1 MKEFTEFLELLG
13 EGLEESKA
21 LSQLAS
27 FIVKKLPTTF
37 CRILLKEDDSLKVR
51 AAEPIRET
59 NWNPALDQVYSEEPR
74 IFWSVLKEGKPL
86 ILIKGESDPDV
97 FQSLVADF
105 GVELGAIAIFPLISQ
120 DKAYGILLLGEQRS
134 PPRVPYGPDSYHYA
148 LLAQALISEL
158 ERRKAEREL
167 RQVGELL
174 DYQMAKAEIILLKL
188 DPSLN
193 LIYFSPGAS
202 AQGIDWERHLNSQG
216 WLELLPQDFRESLK
230 LKLES
235 WISSPTQD
243 MEVEFPLQ
251 MGKTAK
257 WVRAFFWRQPSRPES
272 EIAVILMDIT
282 EIVRQRQALES
293 SYQFLSA
300 IIDQSPEGILVFDR
314 LGTAIRLNQALMQ
327 LFALEKDTVLLG
339 KYNIFRDEV
348 LSARGLTKEVMKVF
362 DEGLPFQTEVE
373 YDFSLLRHVLLPGR
387 PKKWFRITI
396 FPVQSPGAKPEFAIG
411 LYADISQEK
420 KIAQEREE
428 RAAQLS
434 LLFDVSRDIGR
445 MLDLQGADQLLR
457 DLLERLVS
465 YFHAEGGALI
475 FYGEKGEKLSFK
487 TVLPSNWE
495 KMSAS
500 KKEYLLFQPIHEVQS
515 SVLLEGEGQFFSRW
529 AKEGIKIGSYLGLPL
544 IQAGD
549 LIGMLCLLSSERG
562 AFKEEDR
569 AFLSTVSQYL
579 SMGLARLRLEELLRQ
594 RLRDLEFI
602 HRSSLDLV
610 SGLDINLA
618 LEQAVS
624 TLRQLLDAQGV
635 IIYGVN
641 EGEMAPLYW
650 RYRPEYLSFPEEELP
665 KRLPKKVGQGLAGLV
680 AQTGE
685 PLLLNDADRDPR
697 GHHIQG
703 TPVID
708 ESFMAVP
715 LKIKNRLIGVISVV
729 KMGLNQFGEKDL
741 EMLSTF
747 ASSVAIALENN
758 RLYLEVEKRRKLME
772 SLNNALRSIS
782 QKIEIEELLK
792 ELLRYAVQVVPGAQT
807 GSILVKEN
815 EHFLYKEAVG
825 YDFQKL
831 KEIKLPQ
838 NVVSRKLSPRG
849 AVLTLREEILN
860 QDLPEAVKKQLEEA
874 GGQNTIKVILS
885 APIYAH
891 EQLFAYFNL
900 ENHEREDAFGPDSQE
915 ALWLFAQ
922 QASIAVENALLF
934 KEKEEMVK
942 QLERDVVAIRELA
955 QAKEDFLYTVS
966 HEFKTPLMV
975 SMSALEFMRSGKQT
989 REKMAEYAF
998 ILERNLKRL
1007 GTLVDNL
1014 LIASKKESLTSLELR
1029 KEDLK
1034 RMVEEEVSFI
1044 EPPCR
1049 EKGIKME
1056 VNLPQDPVFVN
1067 ADQFLMRLALTNIL
1081 SNAVKYSLGSGT
1093 LRVQLSKEEGRAI
1106 LRVQDE
1112 GMGIPAEDL
1121 PHIFEKFYR
1130 SKQGPRAAI
1139 SGTGLGLHITKLIV
1153 DAHKG
1158 EISVSSQTGRGT
1170 TVSLVLPIS
1179 S

>member
-1 MKEFTEFLELLG
+1 
-13 EGLEESKA
+13 
-21 LSQLAS
+21 
-27 FIVKKLPTTF
+27 
-37 CRILLKEDDSLKVR
+37 
-51 AAEPIRET
+51 
-59 NWNPALDQVYSEEPR
+59 
-74 IFWSVLKEGKPL
+74 
-86 ILIKGESDPDV
+86 
-97 FQSLVADF
+97 
-105 GVELGAIAIFPLISQ
+105 
-120 DKAYGILLLGEQRS
+120 
-134 PPRVPYGPDSYHYA
+134 
-148 LLAQALISEL
+148 
-158 ERRKAEREL
+158 
-167 RQVGELL
+167 
-174 DYQMAKAEIILLKL
+174 
-188 DPSLN
+188 
-193 LIYFSPGAS
+193 
-202 AQGIDWERHLNSQG
+202 
-216 WLELLPQDFRESLK
+216 
-230 LKLES
+230 
-235 WISSPTQD
+235 
-243 MEVEFPLQ
+243 
-251 MGKTAK
+251 
-257 WVRAFFWRQPSRPES
+257 
-272 EIAVILMDIT
+272 
-282 EIVRQRQALES
+282 
-293 SYQFLSA
+293 
-300 IIDQSPEGILVFDR
+300 
-314 LGTAIRLNQALMQ
+314 
-327 LFALEKDTVLLG
+327 
-339 KYNIFRDEV
+339 
-348 LSARGLTKEVMKVF
+348 
-362 DEGLPFQTEVE
+362 
-373 YDFSLLRHVLLPGR
+373 
-387 PKKWFRITI
+387 
-396 FPVQSPGAKPEFAIG
+396 
-411 LYADISQEK
+411 
-420 KIAQEREE
+420 
-428 RAAQLS
+428 
-434 LLFDVSRDIGR
+434 
-445 MLDLQGADQLLR
+445 
-457 DLLERLVS
+457 
-465 YFHAEGGALI
+465 
-475 FYGEKGEKLSFK
+475 
-487 TVLPSNWE
+487 
-495 KMSAS
+495 
-500 KKEYLLFQPIHEVQS
+500 
-515 SVLLEGEGQFFSRW
+515 
-529 AKEGIKIGSYLGLPL
+529 
-544 IQAGD
+544 
-549 LIGMLCLLSSERG
+549 
-562 AFKEEDR
+562 
-569 AFLSTVSQYL
+569 
-579 SMGLARLRLEELLRQ
+579 
-594 RLRDLEFI
+594 
-602 HRSSLDLV
+602 
-610 SGLDINLA
+610 
-618 LEQAVS
+618 
-624 TLRQLLDAQGV
+624 V

>member
-1 MKEFTEFLELLG
+1 MKEFAEFLEILG
-13 EGLEESKA
+13 EGLEEDKA

-59 NWNPALDQVYSEEPR
+59 NWNPALDQVYSGEPQ

-86 ILIKGESDPDV
+86 ILIKGESDPEV
-97 FQSLVADF
+97 FQSLAADF
-105 GVELGAIAIFPLISQ
+105 QVELGAIAVFPLISR
-120 DKAYGILLLGEQRS
+120 DKAYGILLLGEQRA
-134 PPRVPYGPDSYHYA
+134 PPRVPYGPDTYHFA

-158 ERRKAEREL
+158 ERRKTEKEL

-174 DYQMAKAEIILLKL
+174 DYQMAKAEIILLEL
-188 DPSLN
+188 DSSLN

-202 AQGIDWERHLNSQG
+202 AQGINWERHLKSRG
-216 WLELLPQDFRESLK
+216 WLELLPQDFRENLK

-235 WISSPTQD
+235 WVSSPAQD
-243 MEVEFPLQ
+243 MEAEFPLQ
-251 MGKTAK
+251 HDKTAK
-257 WVRAFFWRQPSRPES
+257 WVRAFFWKQPSRPEG

-282 EIVRQRQALES
+282 ELVRQRQALES

-348 LSARGLTKEVMKVF
+348 LSAKGLTREVMKVL
-362 DEGLPFQTEVE
+362 DQGLQFQTEIE
-373 YDFSLLRHVLLPGR
+373 YDFSLLRHVLLPDR
-387 PKKWFRITI
+387 PKKWFRIRI
-396 FPVQSPGAKPEFAIG
+396 FPVQGPRARPEFAIG

-420 KIAQEREE
+420 KIAQEKEE

-457 DLLERLVS
+457 DLLEKLTS

-487 TVLPSNWE
+487 TILPPNWE
-495 KMSAS
+495 RISTS
-500 KKEYLLFQPIHEVQS
+500 KKEYLLFQPIHDVQS
-515 SVLLEGEGQFFSRW
+515 SVLLEGEGPHFSRW
-529 AKEGIKIGSYLGLPL
+529 AKEGVKIGSYLGLPL

-549 LIGMLCLLSSERG
+549 LVGMLCLLSSEKG
-562 AFKEEDR
+562 VFKEEDKT
-569 AFLSTVSQYL
+569 FLVTVSQYL

-610 SGLDINLA
+610 SGLDVNVA
-618 LEQAVS
+618 LEQAVT

-641 EGEMAPLYW
+641 DGEMAPLYW
-650 RYRPEYLSFPEEELP
+650 RYRPDYLNFPEEELP

-703 TPVID
+703 TPIID

-715 LKIKNRLIGVISVV
+715 LKIKNRIIGVISVV

-747 ASSVAIALENN
+747 ASSVAIALENH

-782 QKIEIEELLK
+782 QKIEIEDLLK

-807 GSILVKEN
+807 GSILVREN

-849 AVLTLREEILN
+849 AVLTFREEILN
-860 QDLPEAVKKQLEEA
+860 QDLPETVKKQLEEA
-874 GGQNTIKVILS
+874 EGQDTIKVILS

-900 ENHEREDAFGPDSQE
+900 ENHESEDAFGPDSQE

-934 KEKEEMVK
+934 KEKEEMVR

-975 SMSALEFMRSGKQT
+975 SMSALEFMRSGRQT
-989 REKMAEYAF
+989 KEKMMEYNF
-998 ILERNLKRL
+998 ILERNLRRL
-1007 GTLVDNL
+1007 GILVENL
-1014 LIASKKESLTSLELR
+1014 LIASKKESITSLELR
-1029 KEDLK
+1029 KEDLRK
-1034 RMVEEEVSFI
+1034 MVEEEVSFI

-1049 EKGIKME
+1049 EKGIKIE
-1056 VNLPQDPVFVN
+1056 LDLPRDPVFIN

-1081 SNAVKYSLGSGT
+1081 SNAVKYSLGAG
-1093 LRVQLSKEEGRAI
+1093 RIKVQLKEEENMAK
-1106 LRVQDE
+1106 LEVQDQ

-1130 SKQGPRAAI
+1130 SKQGSKAAI
-1139 SGTGLGLHITKLIV
+1139 AGTGLGLHITKLIL

-1158 EISVSSQTGRGT
+1158 EISVKSQTGKGT
-1170 TVSLVLPIS
+1170 TVSLALPLS